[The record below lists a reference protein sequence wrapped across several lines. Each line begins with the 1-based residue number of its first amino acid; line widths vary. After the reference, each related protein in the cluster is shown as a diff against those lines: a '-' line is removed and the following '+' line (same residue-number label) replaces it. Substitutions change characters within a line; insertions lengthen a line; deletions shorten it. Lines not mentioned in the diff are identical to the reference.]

1 MPMKIAIIGPG
12 AMGCLLA
19 GRFFGAGAEVC
30 LVDYR
35 PERAEVLRQ
44 RGISLTDLDGSRTI
58 LPMPVALPGRL
69 EPADLS
75 IVAVKAGQ
83 TQKAARDLPALMAGG
98 GIALT
103 LQNGLGNLEQ
113 MAAVTGLA
121 RLLAGV
127 TFLGATQPAAGEVI
141 FAGQGATIIGAPT
154 GSLVAPAELEV
165 VAELFRRAGLDC
177 QVRDDIEAVLW
188 EKLVI
193 NVGINP
199 LTAILRVRNGALP
212 DIPEAWKLAVAAA
225 TEAAEVAQASGM
237 APAIDPESRLREV
250 CTATAAN
257 RSSMLQDILAG
268 RATEIEALNGQVVQR
283 GTALGLPTPVNSCL
297 SAILKALEQAARV
310 AVD

>member
-1 MPMKIAIIGPG
+1 MKIAVIGPG
-12 AMGCLLA
+12 ALGCLLA

-35 PERAEVLRQ
+35 PERAAFLQE
-44 RGISLTDLDGSRTI
+44 RGIIFIDLDGSRAVRRI
-58 LPMPVALPGRL
+58 PVVLPEGLK
-69 EPADLS
+69 PADLS
-75 IVAVKAGQ
+75 IVTVKAGQ
-83 TQKAARDLPALMAGG
+83 TSTAAQDLPALMAGG

-113 MAAVTGLA
+113 MAAVTGPR

-141 FAGQGATIIGAPT
+141 FAGQGTTIIGAPK
-154 GSLVAPAELEV
+154 GSLVRSDELAA
-165 VAELFRRAGLDC
+165 VAELFRRAGLAC
-177 QVRDDIEAVLW
+177 QIRDDIDTVLW
-188 EKLVI
+188 EKLIV

-212 DIPEAWKLAVAAA
+212 EIPEAWKLAVAAA
-225 TEAAEVAQASGM
+225 SEAVEVARASGM
-237 APAIDPESRLREV
+237 APAIDPEKRLKEV

-268 RATEIEALNGQVVQR
+268 RPTEIDALNGQVTTR
-283 GTALGLPTPVNSCL
+283 GAALGVPTPVNSFL
-297 SAILKALEQAARV
+297 TAILKALEQASPLRV
-310 AVD
+310 N